1 LNISHDL
8 EPAFT
13 SLIRDR
19 FSVFGF
25 KIVVMKQKFVLLLL
39 TRLIIFRVAGGK
51 ATVFRE
57 SWYRDARHSPVTPPG
72 WVFGVAWPFNYATS
86 SWAAAIFATK
96 VSGAERDRGIFLWLL
111 QAVVTSVWTRVFGD
125 LKRADWALQD
135 LILSWLLGI
144 ATARKF
150 AQGSPAGF
158 WMIPPLCLADLGNRT
173 KHGVLNPKPRSP

>member
-1 LNISHDL
+1 
-8 EPAFT
+8 
-13 SLIRDR
+13 
-19 FSVFGF
+19 
-25 KIVVMKQKFVLLLL
+25 MKQKFVLLLL

-86 SWAAAIFATK
+86 SLAAAIFATK

-158 WMIPPLCLADLGNRT
+158 WMIPLCVWLTLAIE
-173 KHGVLNPKPRSP
+173 LNTEFLIRNPDRLNIR